1 MLGAGALDGPGAGH
15 IEQIHDFYRK
25 REDRQMCGIVGYVGS
40 EQAAPIL
47 LHGLSKLEYRGYD
60 SAGLAVRDGVK
71 NVEIVKAKG
80 RLKVLAEKTN
90 DGKALVG
97 TCGIGHTRW
106 ATHGEPSELNAHPH
120 CSDDE
125 NVVAVHNGIIEN
137 YQELKEKLL
146 KHGYTFYSAT
156 DTEVAVKLIDYYY
169 KKYAG
174 TPVDAINHAMVRI
187 RGSYALAVM
196 FKDYPEE
203 IYAARKDSPMI
214 IGITHGEDGKEG
226 ATYLASDVPAIL
238 NYTRKVYY
246 IGNLEMARLRKGEV
260 TFFNLDGDE
269 IEKELT
275 EVKWDAEA
283 AEKAG
288 FEHFMMKEIHEQP
301 KAVADTF
308 HSVLKDGKI
317 NLEDMGL
324 TEETIKEISQIV
336 IVACG
341 SAYHVGMVTQYVME
355 DLARIPVRVE
365 LASEFR
371 YRKPI
376 LTKDTLVIV
385 VSQSGETADSLAA
398 LREAKNHGVKTLA
411 IVNVVGSSI
420 AREADY
426 VFYTLAGPEIS
437 VATTKAYSAQLIA
450 GYCLSME
457 FGRVRGQVDQETYD
471 GMLAELEAIP
481 DKITKIL
488 EDRERIQWFA
498 SKQVAAKN
506 IFFIGR
512 GIDYAISMEGSLK
525 LKEISY
531 IHSEAYAAGELK
543 HGTISLIEDGTLVI
557 GVLTQSGLYEKT
569 ASNMVECKS
578 RGAYLMGL
586 TSYGHYNIED
596 TADFTIYVPR
606 TDEHFAASLA
616 VVPLQLLGYYV
627 SVAKGLDVD
636 KPRNL
641 AKSVTVE

>member
-1 MLGAGALDGPGAGH
+1 
-15 IEQIHDFYRK
+15 
-25 REDRQMCGIVGYVGS
+25 
-40 EQAAPIL
+40 
-47 LHGLSKLEYRGYD
+47 
-60 SAGLAVRDGVK
+60 
-71 NVEIVKAKG
+71 
-80 RLKVLAEKTN
+80 
-90 DGKALVG
+90 
-97 TCGIGHTRW
+97 
-106 ATHGEPSELNAHPH
+106 
-120 CSDDE
+120 
-125 NVVAVHNGIIEN
+125 
-137 YQELKEKLL
+137 
-146 KHGYTFYSAT
+146 
-156 DTEVAVKLIDYYY
+156 
-169 KKYAG
+169 
-174 TPVDAINHAMVRI
+174 
-187 RGSYALAVM
+187 
-196 FKDYPEE
+196 
-203 IYAARKDSPMI
+203 
-214 IGITHGEDGKEG
+214 
-226 ATYLASDVPAIL
+226 
-238 NYTRKVYY
+238 
-246 IGNLEMARLRKGEV
+246 MARLRKGEV

-308 HSVLKDGKI
+308 HSVLKDGRI
-317 NLEDMGL
+317 NLEEMGL
-324 TEETIKEISQIV
+324 TEEAIKEISQIV

-371 YRKPI
+371 YRRPI

-457 FGRVRGQVDQETYD
+457 FGRVRGQVDQEAYD
-471 GMLAELEAIP
+471 EMLAELETIP

-569 ASNMVECKS
+569 LSNMVECKS

-596 TADFTIYVPR
+596 TADFTIYVPK

>member
-1 MLGAGALDGPGAGH
+1 
-15 IEQIHDFYRK
+15 
-25 REDRQMCGIVGYVGS
+25 MCGIVGYVGS

-90 DGKALVG
+90 DGKALLG

-226 ATYLASDVPAIL
+226 AAYLASDVPAIL
-238 NYTRKVYY
+238 NYTRHVYY
-246 IGNLEMARLRKGEV
+246 IGNMEMVRLRKGEV

-308 HSVLKDGKI
+308 HSVLKDGRI
-317 NLEDMGL
+317 NLEEIGL
-324 TEETIKEISQIV
+324 TEEAIKEISQIV

-371 YRKPI
+371 YRRPI

-420 AREADY
+420 AREEDY

-457 FGRVRGQVDQETYD
+457 FGRVRGQVDQEAYD
-471 GMLAELEAIP
+471 EMLTELETIP

-498 SKQVAAKN
+498 SKQVAAQN

-569 ASNMVECKS
+569 LSNMVECKS

-596 TADFTIYVPR
+596 TADFTIYVPK